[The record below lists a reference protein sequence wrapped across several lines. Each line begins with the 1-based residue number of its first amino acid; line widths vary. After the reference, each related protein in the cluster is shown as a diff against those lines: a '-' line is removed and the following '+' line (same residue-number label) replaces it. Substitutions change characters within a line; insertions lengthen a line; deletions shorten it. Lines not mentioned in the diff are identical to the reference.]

1 MKILVIN
8 PGSTSTKLSLFEDEM
23 LLFEE
28 SEFHDAPVLLRYPS
42 VNDQV
47 PFRKQVILDI
57 MHRHGFTPRDVDV
70 FVGRGGSAYPQRA
83 GVMPID
89 EWLYKDTWD
98 AVGGSEHAA
107 KLGVLLAY
115 ELCREYGGQMF
126 TLNPTNID
134 ELCDYARMTGI
145 SGVYRNAQT
154 HALNQ
159 KAVARYH
166 AESMGRRYEDCRF
179 VVAHIDGGV
188 TINAHDCGKMVDG
201 NVGSGGDGPFAPTR
215 IGSVP
220 VLCLLDYLEH
230 HSLEEARLLCS
241 RAGGFVSHF
250 GTSDANK
257 VHRLVEEGDQKAVL
271 VWNAMIYQ
279 IAKEI
284 GAMSA
289 VLCGKVDGILLTGGL
304 VRYDDIVEG
313 IRKPLRL
320 DCADNSIPR
329 RDGAGGDGGRRSAG
343 FARGRGSACLH
354 QRTGVEGVWI
364 LGYGSQFAIVE
375 GRRLS
380 VRNSR
385 GEDGSKFAIVE
396 GKTALSSQ

>member
-1 MKILVIN
+1 MSNQPQTPQVRKDITLMKILVIN
-8 PGSTSTKLSLFEDEM
+8 PGSTSTKLSLFEDDA

-28 SEFHDAPVLLRYPS
+28 SEFHDAPVLLQYPS

-47 PFRKQVILDI
+47 PFRKKVILDI
-57 MHRHGFTPRDVDV
+57 MQKNGYAPEDVDV

-89 EWLYKDTWD
+89 EWLYRDTWD

-115 ELCREYGGQMF
+115 ELSREYGGQMF

-134 ELCDYARMTGI
+134 ELCDYARVTGI

-159 KAVARYH
+159 KSVARYH
-166 AESMGRRYEDCRF
+166 AESTGRRYEDCRF

-201 NVGSGGDGPFAPTR
+201 NVGSGGDGAFAPTR

-220 VLCLLDYLEH
+220 VLCLMDYMEH
-230 HSLEEARLLCS
+230 HSIEEVRLLCS

-250 GTSDANK
+250 GTSDAKK
-257 VHRLVEEGDQKAVL
+257 VHRMVEAGDKKAVL

-313 IRKPLRL
+313 IRSRCGWIAPITVYPGEMEQEEMAGAVLRVL
-320 DCADNSIPR
+320 
-329 RDGAGGDGGRRSAG
+329 
-343 FARGRGSACLH
+343 
-354 QRTGVEGVWI
+354 
-364 LGYGSQFAIVE
+364 
-375 GRRLS
+375 
-380 VRNSR
+380 R
-385 GEDGSKFAIVE
+385 GEEEAHTYTKEPVWKGFE
-396 GKTALSSQ
+396 F